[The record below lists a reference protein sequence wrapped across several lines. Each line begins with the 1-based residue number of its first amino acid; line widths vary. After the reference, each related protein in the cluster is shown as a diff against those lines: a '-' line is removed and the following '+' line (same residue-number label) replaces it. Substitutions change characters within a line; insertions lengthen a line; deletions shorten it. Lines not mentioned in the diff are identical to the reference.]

1 MLSAVELKKL
11 YSAKEFIDKY
21 NYTNNDL
28 GITYSKENTKFKVWS
43 PLAEKIILNLYKSG
57 NYNEE
62 DKTSSHELIKNDNG
76 TFEITIYKD
85 LNKVYYDYDVYVN
98 GNINKSND
106 PYSIACGVNGI
117 RSMILDMKETN
128 PDNWDKDAGG
138 EYYGDYPIIYELHI
152 KDFSYDKASG
162 IKDEYRGKY
171 LAFTQRGT
179 TLNNDC
185 VHKTGVDY
193 LKSLGIT
200 HVHLLP
206 CFDFGSVDES
216 SSNDEQFN
224 WGYDPMNYNVPEGSY
239 STNPYDGDIR
249 IKEFKEMVLALHEA
263 GLKVVMD
270 VVYNH
275 TYNLNTAFQKVV
287 PFYYYRLNEDGTLT
301 DGSACGN
308 DTASDRIM
316 YRNYMVNSVLYWVKE
331 YHIDGFRFDLMG
343 LHDVDTMNIIREE
356 LNKLPNGKNIL
367 MYGEPWSAGKSP
379 MENNAIPALKKN
391 VSMLDENISIFC
403 DDTRDAIKGH
413 VFYGDKPG
421 FVNGGIGF
429 EDKIKSCVLSWCK
442 DNEEYAPKSPKQIIS
457 YVSAHDNFTLYD
469 KIIETLRKEKDYK
482 IYDDEIIRVNKL
494 AAAIV
499 FTCQGINFIQAG
511 EEFARTKQG
520 EDNSFNLSPQLNML
534 DWNRAYEYEDLVRYY
549 KGLISLRKEFSPLHK
564 LSNENLNLYE
574 FDDVVCDGLV
584 SYTLNNY
591 SNSNDTYK
599 KIFVAYNS
607 NLDNKTITL
616 PQGEWQVLVNEKSSD
631 LYLKDIY
638 VAEEVTVAKQS
649 AIILGMK

>member
-1 MLSAVELKKL
+1 MLSPVELKKI
-11 YSAKEFIDKY
+11 YCSQEFINNY
-21 NYTNNDL
+21 NYTANDL
-28 GITYSKENTKFKVWS
+28 GITYSREKTKFKIWS

-62 DKTSSHELIKNDNG
+62 DKTSSYELTKSDNG
-76 TFEITIYKD
+76 TFEIIIYKD

-98 GNINKSND
+98 GEVNRTND

-117 RSMILDMKETN
+117 RSMVVDMKETN
-128 PDNWDKDAGG
+128 PENWDKDAGG
-138 EYYGDYPIIYELHI
+138 ECYGDYPIIYELHI

-171 LAFTQRGT
+171 LAFTQSGT
-179 TLNNDC
+179 TLNNDGI
-185 VHKTGVDY
+185 HITGIDY

-206 CFDFGSVDES
+206 CFDFGSIDETS
-216 SSNDEQFN
+216 ANDEQFN

-239 STNPYDGDIR
+239 STNPYDGEVR

-287 PFYYYRLNEDGTLT
+287 PYYYYRLNEDGTLT
-301 DGSACGN
+301 NGSACGN

-316 YRNYMVNSVLYWVKE
+316 YRNYMINSVLHWAKE

-367 MYGEPWSAGKSP
+367 IYGEPWSADKSP
-379 MENNAIPALKKN
+379 MENNSIPAIKKN
-391 VSMLDENISIFC
+391 INMLDENISIFC
-403 DDTRDAIKGH
+403 DDTRDVIKGH
-413 VFYGDKPG
+413 VFYGKEPG
-421 FVNGGIGF
+421 FINGGIGF
-429 EDKIKSCVLSWCK
+429 EEKIKSCVLAWCK
-442 DNEEYAPKSPKQIIS
+442 GNEEYSPKSPKQIIS

-469 KIIETLRKEKDYK
+469 KLIETSRKEKDYIK
-482 IYDDEIIRVNKL
+482 HDDEIIRLNKL
-494 AAAIV
+494 AAAII

-511 EEFARTKQG
+511 EEFARTKYG
-520 EDNSFNLSPQLNML
+520 EDNSFNLSPKLNML
-534 DWNRAYEYEDLVRYY
+534 DWNRAYEYEDLIDYY
-549 KGLISLRKEFSPLHK
+549 KGLIRLRKEFTPLHK
-564 LSNENLNLYE
+564 LSNKNLILYN
-574 FDDVVCDGLV
+574 FDDISYDGVV
-584 SYTLNNY
+584 SYSLNNY
-591 SNSNDTYK
+591 KDTHDLYRRLYVIYNSSKEDHIINLPEGKWQLLVDENSSNMYLDN
-599 KIFVAYNS
+599 IFV
-607 NLDNKTITL
+607 DKEITI
-616 PQGEWQVLVNEKSSD
+616 SR
-631 LYLKDIY
+631 
-638 VAEEVTVAKQS
+638 QS
-649 AIILGMK
+649 AIILGQK